1 MTVKSILVT
10 LLALAITLTAC
21 SPAAT
26 PAPASRQDTYVSA
39 SLDAA
44 HEGALSARNQ
54 LTLGTLELD
63 GTANAVTSEQAT
75 TLLPLWQALRGTT
88 RSGASAQAEVNALLA
103 QIESA
108 MTPDQLAAIRAMQL
122 TQTDLQEWAAVNGIS
137 IGAGRQGGGGQE
149 LPPEVRATRQAEQ
162 GRAPG
167 NANGG
172 ASTAMLDAVIAYLD
186 SRTR

>member
-1 MTVKSILVT
+1 MFITS
-10 LLALAITLTAC
+10 LALAITLTAC

-39 SLDAA
+39 SLDTTY
-44 HEGALSARNQ
+44 EGALSARNQ

-63 GTANAVTSEQAT
+63 GTANAVTSEQAR

-108 MTPDQLAAIRAMQL
+108 MTADQLAAIRAMQL
-122 TQTDLQEWAAVNGIS
+122 TQTDLQEWAAANGITL
-137 IGAGRQGGGGQE
+137 GQGGRPGAGQE
-149 LPPEVRATRQAEQ
+149 LPPDVRATRQAEQ
-162 GRAPG
+162 GRTSGG

-172 ASTAMLDAVIAYLD
+172 ASSAMLDAVIAYLD
-186 SRTR
+186 SLIR